1 MKIVIVGGGFG
12 GVRTALALANKK
24 NIEVKLISD
33 QSYFEYHAALYR
45 SATGRSPLE
54 VAIPLSEFFSY
65 AKNVEVIEDKI
76 IKINEAEQKVI
87 GQSTSTYGYDALV
100 LATGNVTEY
109 FGVKGLKE
117 FAYGVKTI
125 QEALKLKRHLHDQ
138 LLNAESE
145 RNYVVIGAGATGVEL
160 SAELTS
166 YLKKIRQ
173 KHKIKHSFTVDLIEA
188 GPRVLA
194 SMPKKFSSKVERRLK
209 KLGVK
214 TIFNTAVKA
223 ENVDDIQLPKGSIA
237 SHTVIWTAGVGN
249 NSLFAEN
256 SKLFEFGKAGRAKV
270 DQYLRTAPNIYVIGD
285 SAVTKYTGM
294 AQTALHDA
302 NFVASNLIRTSKG
315 QSTSPYKPKRPI
327 YAIPVGPRW
336 AAVLWGET
344 EIYGR
349 LGWILRRLADLK
361 LYLLF
366 LPARKAVTT
375 WRYGFKDEEVCP
387 VCKK

>member
-12 GVRTALALANKK
+12 GVRTALVLANKRG
-24 NIEVKLISD
+24 IEVKLISD

-54 VAIPLSEFFSY
+54 VAIPLEEFFSF

-76 IKINEAEQKVI
+76 IDIDDVNQRVI
-87 GQSTSTYGYDALV
+87 GESASKYSYDSLV

-109 FGVKGLKE
+109 FNVTGLRE
-117 FAYGVKTI
+117 FAFGVKTI

-138 LLNAESE
+138 LLNSESE

-160 SAELTS
+160 SAELTA
-166 YLKKIRQ
+166 YLKKIRH
-173 KHKIKHSFTVDLIEA
+173 KHKIKHAFTVDLVEA

-194 SMPKKFSSKVERRLK
+194 SMPKEFSRKVERRLK

-223 ENVDDIQLPKGSIA
+223 EHVDDIQLPQGSIA

-249 NSLFAEN
+249 NPLLT
-256 SKLFEFGKAGRAKV
+256 KHPQIFEFGKVGRVKV
-270 DQYLRTAPNIYVIGD
+270 DQHLQAVPNIYVIGD
-285 SAVTKYTGM
+285 SAVTTYSGM

-302 NFVASNLIRTSKG
+302 NFVAKNLLRTSQGK
-315 QSTSPYKPKRPI
+315 PELLYKPKRPI
-327 YAIPVGPRW
+327 YAIPVGSRW

-344 EIYGR
+344 KIYGR
-349 LGWILRRLADLK
+349 LGWVLRRLADLK

-366 LPARKAVTT
+366 LPLLKALTT
-375 WRYGFKDEEVCP
+375 WRYGFVEEEVCP
-387 VCKK
+387 ICKK